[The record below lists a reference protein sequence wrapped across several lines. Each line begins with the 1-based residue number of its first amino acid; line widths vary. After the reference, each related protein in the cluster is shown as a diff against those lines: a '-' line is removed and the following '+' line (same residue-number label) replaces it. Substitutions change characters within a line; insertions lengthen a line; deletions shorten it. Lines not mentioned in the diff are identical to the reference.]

1 MRSAFA
7 PLRLCEKLAHTARLL
22 AKAQR
27 RKGRKVFSESSA
39 WPEQLPFDLLKQI
52 GLPINVRRTDVSVRI
67 STASGSE
74 RGFRN
79 RTIVEVTV
87 AAARGSEALHKL
99 AMLEG

>member
-1 MRSAFA
+1 LF
-7 PLRLCEKLAHTARLL
+7 K
-22 AKAQR
+22 
-27 RKGRKVFSESSA
+27 
-39 WPEQLPFDLLKQI
+39 I
-52 GLPINVRRTDVSVRI
+52 GP
-67 STASGSE
+67 ASGSE